1 MAIEAYVFIECEH
14 ARSKQVYD
22 KILARDGEKKVNI
35 VTGPYDIIA
44 LVTAPDFKALGE
56 LVITSLQ
63 SESYVKRTMTNVIV
77 E

>member
-1 MAIEAYVFIECEH
+1 MSIEAYVFIECEH

-22 KILARDGEKKVNI
+22 KISTIEGVKKVNI

-44 LVTAPDFKALGE
+44 IVTAADFKALGD
-56 LVITSLQ
+56 LVITRLQ
-63 SESYVKRTMTNVIV
+63 SEHFVKRTMTNVIV

>member
-14 ARSKQVYD
+14 ARSKQVFD
-22 KILARDGEKKVNI
+22 KISAIDGVKKANI

-44 LVTAPDFKALGE
+44 IVAAQDFKALGE
-56 LVITSLQ
+56 LVISKLQ
-63 SESYVKRTMTNVIV
+63 SERFVKRTMTNVIV

>member
-22 KILARDGEKKVNI
+22 KILAIDCVKKVNI

>member
-1 MAIEAYVFIECEH
+1 MAIEAYVLVECEH

-22 KILARDGEKKVNI
+22 SISKVEGVKRVNI

-44 LVTAPDFKALGE
+44 IVAAADFKALGE
-56 LVITSLQ
+56 LVITRMQ